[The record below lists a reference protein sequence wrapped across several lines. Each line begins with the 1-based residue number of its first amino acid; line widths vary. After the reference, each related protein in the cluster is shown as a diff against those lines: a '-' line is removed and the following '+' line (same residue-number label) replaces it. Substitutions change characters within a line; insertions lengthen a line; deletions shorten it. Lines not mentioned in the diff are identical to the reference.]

1 MTLAKSTT
9 DDGRTRLVAPVTLT
23 RAPSLLA
30 DRLRELILTGTFPS
44 GELLPSER
52 DLVADS
58 GLSRG
63 SVREALKILET
74 EGLVEIRPGRSG
86 GALVTAPSRDSLV
99 RTVQVFIRA
108 NSIDLKTLLDCRIAV
123 EPMMAR
129 LAAQHRTPEQ
139 MDEIWQL
146 HRAVAETIEDVATYR
161 PANFA
166 LHMAIV
172 KAGRNEPLCAL
183 MQAISGPVLVER
195 GFAQMTTPEIRKVA
209 VKEHE
214 GICRAIENRE
224 SEEAARL
231 MLDHLSLYARMLK
244 P

>member
-1 MTLAKSTT
+1 MTLAHPTA
-9 DDGRTRLVAPVTLT
+9 DDPRARLIAPVMLV

-30 DRLRELILTGTFPS
+30 DRLRELILAGTFPS
-44 GELLPSER
+44 GEMLPSER
-52 DLVADS
+52 DLVTES

-86 GALVTAPSRDSLV
+86 GALVTAPSQDSLV

-129 LAAQHRTPEQ
+129 RAAENRTPEQ
-139 MDEIWQL
+139 MEEIWRL
-146 HRAVAETIEDVATYR
+146 HHAVEDTIEDVVAYR

-166 LHMAIV
+166 FHMAVV
-172 KAGRNEPLCAL
+172 KAAGNEPLGAL

-195 GFAQMTTPEIRKVA
+195 GFARMTTPEIRAVA
-209 VKEHE
+209 VQEHE
-214 GICRAIENRE
+214 GICRAIEARDGE
-224 SEEAARL
+224 TAARL

-244 P
+244 R